1 MIKKEIIAPFS
12 FEINVDN
19 KNISSSTN
27 HIIRR
32 LSSMRG
38 MYKDE
43 KEYRERLKREDELI
57 YEVYE
62 VLLPE
67 KQGELNQGM
76 SIVHPGK
83 VGNEYFMTKGHF
95 HSILETAEL
104 YYCLGGKGYMIMET
118 KEGEWHAEKLS
129 TGTAV
134 YVPGGWAHRSV
145 NISDVDLVTLFI
157 YLADAGHDYATIE
170 EKGFRKI
177 VVEEN
182 GDPVIQDNPKWN

>member
-1 MIKKEIIAPFS
+1 MIKKEIIIPFS
-12 FEINVDN
+12 FKINVDN
-19 KNISSSTN
+19 KNIPSSTN

-32 LSSMRG
+32 LSSMKG

-76 SIVHPGK
+76 SVVHPGK
-83 VGNEYFMTKGHF
+83 VGDEYFMTKGHF

-104 YYCLGGKGYMIMET
+104 YYCLKGEGYMIMET

-129 TGTAV
+129 TGIAV

-157 YLADAGHDYATIE
+157 YPADAGHDYAVIE

-182 GDPVIQDNPKWN
+182 GNPVIQDNPKWN